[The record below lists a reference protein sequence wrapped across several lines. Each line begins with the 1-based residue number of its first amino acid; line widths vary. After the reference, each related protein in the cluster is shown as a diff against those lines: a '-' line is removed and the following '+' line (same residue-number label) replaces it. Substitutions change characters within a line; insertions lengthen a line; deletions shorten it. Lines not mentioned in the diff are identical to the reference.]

1 MGTPRFFFVI
11 AVILLLWNLMGVVA
25 FVGEYTMDIDA
36 LAKTDPVGAR
46 IFAAMPGWL
55 WVVFALAVGSGTLG
69 ALALLLR
76 RSAAVP
82 LFVISLAAVIV
93 QFGYTFL
100 ATDLIAAKGVLIATA
115 FPALIFVIAI
125 WQLLYARSLKAK
137 GVLK

>member
-25 FVGEYTMDIDA
+25 FVGEYTMDLDA

-125 WQLLYARSLKAK
+125 CQLLYARSLKAK

>member
-1 MGTPRFFFVI
+1 MGTSRFFFVI

-25 FVGEYTMDIDA
+25 FVGEYTMDLDA

-125 WQLLYARSLKAK
+125 CQLLYARSLKAK

>member
-25 FVGEYTMDIDA
+25 FVGEYTMDLDA

-46 IFAAMPGWL
+46 IFTAMPGWL

-125 WQLLYARSLKAK
+125 CQLLYARSLKAK

>member
-25 FVGEYTMDIDA
+25 FVGEYTMDLDA

-82 LFVISLAAVIV
+82 LFMISLAAVIV

-125 WQLLYARSLKAK
+125 CQLLYARSLKAK